1 MSRFREIPVH
11 CRPAGAE
18 EGSSFRALRARI
30 IYCLLSSVLCL
41 LTACDQITEKARE
54 DFINMGDFAIEGK
67 ATHTEARDGAGR
79 ILALVPRGQPHP
91 PGFAP
96 TRVIETP
103 VRRVVVYGF
112 FDVGILKALGEAESV
127 VGVTTPEKGW
137 FVEDIKKGFAE
148 GRIAFVGEPD
158 AIDYER
164 IKTLKPD
171 MVMTWDPSIVPMM
184 DELGI
189 PVLVTSTPLATC
201 LATHIRFAQFLAP
214 FFGRE
219 REAKAFYERVAG
231 SLEGIRE
238 RTKGRPKPKAM
249 WGDIYEKRVLV
260 EPGNAWVAEL
270 VGLAQSDYLFD
281 DVYGTSCIE
290 ISLERFL
297 YSGKDA
303 DIYFTYRSVKD
314 GIVSKAALVRM
325 NSLLASLKPLGPD
338 GRAFSPLPHYIQSAD
353 RLDDILV
360 EISAILH
367 PDAYP
372 DYTLQFFVDLPDK
385 DPLPQT
391 RTPQS

>member
-1 MSRFREIPVH
+1 MNRFRLL
-11 CRPAGAE
+11 
-18 EGSSFRALRARI
+18 ALV
-30 IYCLLSSVLCL
+30 CVLSLS
-41 LTACDQITEKARE
+41 TACDRLAEKAGE
-54 DFINMGDFAIEGK
+54 DFINMGDFALEKK
-67 ATHTEARDGAGR
+67 AQYTEARDGAGR
-79 ILALVPRGQPHP
+79 ILALIPRGQPHP

-103 VRRVVVYGF
+103 VRRIVAYAF
-112 FDVGILKALGEAESV
+112 FDVGILKALGEADTV
-127 VGVTTPEKGW
+127 VGVTTPENGW
-137 FVEDIKKGFAE
+137 FVDEMKKGFAE
-148 GRIAFVGEPD
+148 GRVAYVGEPE
-158 AIDYER
+158 ALDYER
-164 IKTLKPD
+164 IKTLAPD

-219 REAKAFYERVAG
+219 REAQAFYERVAG

-238 RTKGRPKPKAM
+238 RTRGRPKPKAM

-290 ISLERFL
+290 ISMERFL
-297 YSGKDA
+297 YSGNDA
-303 DIYFTYRSVKD
+303 DIYFTYRSVND
-314 GIVSKAALVRM
+314 GIVSKDALVRM
-325 NSLLASLKPLGPD
+325 NPLLASLKPLGPN
-338 GRAFSPLPHYIQSAD
+338 GRAYSPLPHYAQSAD

-367 PDAYP
+367 PEAYP
-372 DYTLQFFVDLPDK
+372 GYELRFFADLPDH
-385 DPLPQT
+385 DPVTQAKVDQP
-391 RTPQS
+391 